1 MSEPTPTPETPASL
15 PEAAAPT
22 PDAAAKAKAVQRKCN
37 WHRVRVYSLG
47 ILIVLAMWF
56 TGVFM
61 EIRLQP
67 LKMVNRMLAQLPYPG
82 SAGAAQWVNRR
93 TLKVEYVKI
102 GDFFYANS
110 IVVTASPFRLMR
122 HHLAKVEV
130 SGAQLYMR
138 ELTAVLERKA
148 PVQAEQHNLAS
159 WLFDKTVSIITGYT
173 NGGLDWIIG
182 RLEINRAT
190 ILLNNVIEDV
200 SIPIGLGVRHP
211 VVLTGLR
218 LGKPDSSPEMSQPHT
233 VEISSVNITSPFD
246 PLSTVF
252 GFPLTQ
258 VTFTYTEIWHH
269 HIRRIDMIHPIMF
282 LGQDL
287 FWLTDQLKST
297 KPKPS
302 EGVEAPWYVGEF
314 KVDYG
319 RLAVNVFGEPVVHFP
334 FFINTKVD
342 DIRLD
347 QLDKMSV
354 KSSVNIAN
362 LTQDY
367 PEYKIRIN
375 NLRGKLLFNWPP
387 TNTQANNVNTTLQI
401 DSISWNNIA
410 ATNVSP
416 SITFDPNGI
425 YGRLTGGCEGGQ
437 LAGNFE
443 FYYTKGFTWN
453 ADFFAQNVNC
463 QPIAQKL
470 AGQYCDL
477 TGELDGN
484 IAVQGKAT
492 EILDCHGLMQLPNP
506 GVLKIKSMEELLDH
520 LPPSMIGF
528 ERQAIK
534 LAIDS
539 FDTYP
544 YDAGK
549 LTLHYSPQ
557 GGASEL
563 WLNGPR
569 GSRKFEVVLHPFTL
583 SANTPADVTSPS
595 ASGANAPNGG

>member
-1 MSEPTPTPETPASL
+1 MSEPTPPPETPA
-15 PEAAAPT
+15 PEIVPASATT
-22 PDAAAKAKAVQRKCN
+22 PDFAAKAKTARRKCN

-56 TGVFM
+56 NGVFM
-61 EIRLQP
+61 EIRLEP

-82 SAGAAQWVNRR
+82 SAGAAHWINRR
-93 TLKVEYVKI
+93 TLKIEYVKI
-102 GDFFYANS
+102 GDFFYADA
-110 IVVTASPFRLMR
+110 IVVTASPFRLTR
-122 HHLAKVEV
+122 HHLSQVQLY
-130 SGAQLYMR
+130 GAQLYTKQ
-138 ELTAVLERKA
+138 LAAVLEHKA
-148 PVQAEQHNLAS
+148 PLQAEKRNWFS
-159 WLFDKTVSIITGYT
+159 YIFDQTLSLITGYSD
-173 NGGLDWIIG
+173 NGLDWIIG

-190 ILLNNVIEDV
+190 IFLNNVIEDV
-200 SIPIGLGVRHP
+200 QIPIGLGVRHP
-211 VVLTGLR
+211 VILTGLH

-258 VTFTYTEIWHH
+258 MTFTYTEIWHH

-387 TNTQANNVNTTLQI
+387 TNAQANNVNTTLQI

-416 SITFDPNGI
+416 TITFDPNGI

-453 ADFFAQNVNC
+453 ADFFAQKVNC

-470 AGQYCDL
+470 AGRYCDL

-484 IAVQGKAT
+484 IAVQGRAT

-506 GVLKIKSMEELLDH
+506 GVLKIKSMEDLLDR

-528 ERQAIK
+528 ERQTIK

-583 SANTPADVTSPS
+583 SANTPAD
-595 ASGANAPNGG
+595 AK